1 MVDHQHRTMHT
12 RRIVF
17 AIVLLFTAAVL
28 LSSLQ
33 NTIINFQSVNNKDYD
48 DNYDSSYRSSSGL
61 SMPYTTISNTT
72 KVQQYID
79 TIHSNNNVRRLQT
92 TTSQCTPLSPSQP
105 LFSPPSRSS
114 TSLPSQLLSKA
125 LHKSTYAVSF
135 PGSGDKLITKYYIQ
149 SITKLNVGEAS
160 ISPSY
165 EKLEQVRLINARVAV
180 KNNHDVSSGGN
191 SGSSGGGEGSNWEG
205 NGEEE
210 VYDGEGGLMSGEARG
225 QGEVVAVRTS
235 FPHTSGKLVRYIN
248 LYLLQHWLPMQLFCF
263 ALHTDNLLLN
273 IKLLFLYTI

>member
-1 MVDHQHRTMHT
+1 MIDHRHRTMYT

-17 AIVLLFTAAVL
+17 SIVVLLFTAAVL
-28 LSSLQ
+28 QSSLQ
-33 NTIINFQSVNNKDYD
+33 NTTIINFQSVNNNE
-48 DNYDSSYRSSSGL
+48 DNNDSSYRSSSSGL

-72 KVQQYID
+72 NVQHDYID
-79 TIHSNNNVRRLQT
+79 TINNNNNIRRLQT
-92 TTSQCTPLSPSQP
+92 TTSQCPPLSPQ
-105 LFSPPSRSS
+105 LSPPHS
-114 TSLPSQLLSKA
+114 TSLPSQLLAKA
-125 LHKSTYAVSF
+125 LHHSTYAVSF

-149 SITKLNVGEAS
+149 YITGLNVGEAS

-165 EKLEQVRLINARVAV
+165 EKLEQIRLINARVAE
-180 KNNHDVSSGGN
+180 KNNGGVSV
-191 SGSSGGGEGSNWEG
+191 SGSIGSEGSNWEEEV
-205 NGEEE
+205 NSNVEEE

-248 LYLLQHWLPMQLFCF
+248 LYLLQHWLPMELFCF

-273 IKLLFLYTI
+273 IKLLFVYTI

>member
-1 MVDHQHRTMHT
+1 MEDHRHRRNMYT

-17 AIVLLFTAAVL
+17 SIVLLFTAAVL
-28 LSSLQ
+28 QSSLQ
-33 NTIINFQSVNNKDYD
+33 NTTIINFQSVNNN
-48 DNYDSSYRSSSGL
+48 DNNDSSYYRSSSGL
-61 SMPYTTISNTT
+61 SVPYLTTISNTT
-72 KVQQYID
+72 DVQYYID
-79 TIHSNNNVRRLQT
+79 TIHSNNNLRRLQT
-92 TTSQCTPLSPSQP
+92 STSQCTPLSPSQP
-105 LFSPPSRSS
+105 LFSPPSHSS

-149 SITKLNVGEAS
+149 SITGLNVGEAS

-165 EKLEQVRLINARVAV
+165 EKLEQVRLIDARVAE

-191 SGSSGGGEGSNWEG
+191 SGSSGGGEGSNWEEQG
-205 NGEEE
+205 SGEEE

-235 FPHTSGKLVRYIN
+235 FPHTSGKLVRYLH
-248 LYLLQHWLPMQLFCF
+248 LYLYCS
-263 ALHTDNLLLN
+263 
-273 IKLLFLYTI
+273 I